1 MKEKRKRNLTIILII
16 VFIVL
21 LIARIVYGFFLKK
34 EEKKADVK
42 TTTTTITSTTTNT
55 NNSEKFSDEV
65 DFDFSNVE
73 EISTKDLVEY
83 SNQFNLLIQEWDE
96 AFKNRDSEI
105 TQDLWS
111 NEEQQKKYVLASK
124 KFLKISTQIQKLSC
138 DEENFISYEIATAMD
153 WFIEE
158 ANEQIEILDELK
170 ELQKNGIPTETQAL
184 QDYQEKLDDLQSR
197 LEMTGTSR
205 EFALERLSE
214 GRKSLEEYLKNGEE

>member
-1 MKEKRKRNLTIILII
+1 MKEKRKKILTIILI
-16 VFIVL
+16 VAFIVL
-21 LIARIVYGFFLKK
+21 LVARIFYGIFLKK

-42 TTTTTITSTTTNT
+42 NSPTTSSATTITK
-55 NNSEKFSDEV
+55 SEKFSDEV

-73 EISTKDLVEY
+73 EIKTKDLVEY
-83 SNQFNLLIQEWDE
+83 SNQFNSLIQEWDE

-124 KFLKISTQIQKLSC
+124 KFLKISTQIKKLSC
-138 DEENFISYEIATAMD
+138 DEDNFISYEISTAMD

-170 ELQKNGIPTETQAL
+170 ELQKNGTPTETQAL
-184 QDYQEKLDDLQSR
+184 QEYQEKLNDLQSR
-197 LEMTGTSR
+197 LEMTGSSR

-214 GRKSLEEYLKNGEE
+214 GKESLEEYLKNGEE

>member
-1 MKEKRKRNLTIILII
+1 MKEKRKKILTIILI
-16 VFIVL
+16 VAFIVL
-21 LIARIVYGFFLKK
+21 LVARIFYGIFLKK
-34 EEKKADVK
+34 EEKKTDVK
-42 TTTTTITSTTTNT
+42 TTTTSSATTNT
-55 NNSEKFSDEV
+55 NKSEKFSDEV
-65 DFDFSNVE
+65 DFDFSDVE
-73 EISTKDLVEY
+73 EIKTKDLVEY
-83 SNQFNLLIQEWDE
+83 SNQFNSLIQEWDE

-138 DEENFISYEIATAMD
+138 DEDNFISYEISTAMD

-170 ELQKNGIPTETQAL
+170 ELQKNGTPTETQAF
-184 QDYQEKLDDLQSR
+184 QEYQEKLNDLQSR
-197 LEMTGTSR
+197 LEMTGSSR

-214 GRKSLEEYLKNGEE
+214 GQESLEEYLKNGEE

>member
-1 MKEKRKRNLTIILII
+1 MKEKRKKILTIILI
-16 VFIVL
+16 VAFIVL
-21 LIARIVYGFFLKK
+21 LVARIFYGIFLKK

-42 TTTTTITSTTTNT
+42 TTTTTSSATTITK
-55 NNSEKFSDEV
+55 SEKFSDEV

-73 EISTKDLVEY
+73 EIKTKDLIEY
-83 SNQFNLLIQEWDE
+83 SNQFNSLIQEWDE

-138 DEENFISYEIATAMD
+138 DEDNFISYEISTAMD

-158 ANEQIEILDELK
+158 ANEQIAILDELK
-170 ELQKNGIPTETQAL
+170 ELQKNGTPTEAQAF
-184 QDYQEKLDDLQSR
+184 QEYQESLNDLQSR
-197 LEMTGTSR
+197 LEVTGSSR

-214 GRKSLEEYLKNGEE
+214 GRESLEEYLKNGEE